1 MPDAYTPEYFEA
13 QLRGLSAVEVAFVN
27 AEATWHAAT
36 AERERLYGRKQIMP
50 MKLGVWTDDKGRERM
65 SGRGLLMTGRGWG
78 KTAVAANWCRRCAG
92 LMPGSIGH
100 VVAPTYGDL
109 IGTIFEGVSGLLQAI
124 PEAMIANVSYSP
136 YALMT
141 LKNGSTIRGFS
152 AEKPDRLRGPQCHYL
167 WGDETAAWQYYDAMM
182 ANIDFSTRLVYE
194 MKHGGAVERIQPQ
207 RLFTTTPRPLEQIRE
222 LAEDPKVYQV
232 RGSTHENRAN
242 LAETFF
248 DDIEKHEG
256 TKLGDQ
262 EIHGII
268 LAFDESAIIKKRWI
282 RPWPK
287 NRELPQFEFIYLSF
301 DTAMTEETYDK
312 KTNETDYTACTA
324 WGVFA
329 FEQRMNIMLITAW
342 RERLGM
348 PELLDKAREEM
359 KMEYG
364 YIEPPKFK
372 TYAGQGPALMR
383 VPRKPQ
389 MMIIEDKGSG
399 TSLRQML
406 AKEQMPMFPYNP
418 GRASK
423 MERLN
428 AVAHVVRG
436 GKGGH
441 GRMWIPESAE
451 STPERPRFATWA
463 DHFLA
468 EFCIYTGPGSTKHD
482 DFVDSGAQA
491 LRYFADNYLNGP
503 VAKKD
508 PKKPAVR
515 PPTRINPYGG

>member
-1 MPDAYTPEYFEA
+1 MPDALTTYFDQ
-13 QLRGLSAVEVAFVN
+13 QLRGLSAPELAFVG
-27 AEATWHAAT
+27 AEAAWVAKT
-36 AERERLYGRKQIMP
+36 AEREREFGRKQIMP
-50 MKLGVWTDDKGRERM
+50 MKLGEWTDAKGNARM

-78 KTAVAANWCRRCAG
+78 KTEVASNWCRRCAG
-92 LMPGSIGH
+92 MMPGSIGH
-100 VVAPTYGDL
+100 VVAPTHGDL
-109 IGTIFEGVSGLLQAI
+109 VGTIFEGISGLLQAI
-124 PEAMIANVSYSP
+124 PQAMIANMTYSP
-136 YALMT
+136 YPLLT
-141 LKNGSTIRGFS
+141 LKNGTMIRGFS
-152 AEKPDRLRGPQCHYL
+152 AEKPARLRGPQCHWL
-167 WGDETAAWQYYDAMM
+167 WGDETATWQYYDDMM
-182 ANIDFSTRLVYE
+182 AQIDFSTRLVYVVKE
-194 MKHGGAVERIQPQ
+194 TGERIQPQ

-232 RGSTHENRAN
+232 RGSTHENKAN

-282 RPWPK
+282 RQWPK

-329 FEQRMNIMLITAW
+329 FEKRMNVMLITAW

-348 PELLDKAREEM
+348 PELIDRARDEM

-372 TYAGQGPALMR
+372 TYAGQGPSLMR
-383 VPRKPQ
+383 IPRKPQ
-389 MMIIEDKGSG
+389 LMIIEDKGSG
-399 TSLRQML
+399 TSLRQVL
-406 AKEQMPMFPYNP
+406 AKEKVPMLPYNP
-418 GRASK
+418 GKASK
-423 MERLN
+423 MGRLN
-428 AVAHVVRG
+428 GVAHVVRG

-441 GRMWIPESAE
+441 GRMWIPESSE
-451 STPERPRFATWA
+451 STPEKPKFATWA
-463 DHFLA
+463 DHFLG

-482 DFVDSGAQA
+482 DYVDSGSQA
-491 LRYFADNYLNGP
+491 LKYFSDNYLGGE

-508 PKKPAVR
+508 PKKIPRAPARVG
-515 PPTRINPYGG
+515 NPYGG